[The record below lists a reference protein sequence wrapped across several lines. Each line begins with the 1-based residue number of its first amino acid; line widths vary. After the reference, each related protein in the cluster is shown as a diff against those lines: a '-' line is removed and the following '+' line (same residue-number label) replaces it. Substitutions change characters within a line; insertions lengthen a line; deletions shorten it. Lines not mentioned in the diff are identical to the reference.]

1 MQSLATPP
9 LPKVSRGAS
18 ALQTRRP
25 LTCGARE
32 RPSNQRIPLP
42 SAKEATAF
50 DDESCGA
57 DLAPV
62 DEDDLAVSRAGVKKS
77 SYNVVAMEERR
88 ALRSRKR
95 AEEAM
100 SP

>member
-1 MQSLATPP
+1 MKSLAT
-9 LPKVSRGAS
+9 LPTTKVSRGAT

-32 RPSNQRIPLP
+32 RPFNQRISLP

-50 DDESCGA
+50 DDESCA
-57 DLAPV
+57 DLAPI
-62 DEDDLAVSRAGVKKS
+62 DEDDLAVARAGVKKS

-95 AEEAM
+95 AEEGM